1 MSLIRH
7 RPERGTKPPGAIAG
21 PPPAA
26 ESCPSLR
33 VSFEYRPGQGEDAEP
48 LLVLASPGTGLCGV
62 FDGLGSAGAEMI
74 TTSAGPRSSAWAA
87 ARAAREA
94 VRLRTD
100 LLSVR
105 SPGWPASIDESG
117 PYVEQPPAAPRSDL
131 AAELLAVIQWKL
143 TETAAEI
150 GAGNPRVKGR
160 LSLPTTMAAAWF
172 DLGAGEAAAAWAGNS
187 RVYLL
192 LPDAG
197 LQQVTTDDLETGDD
211 ALAALAQGS
220 PISNCVSAG
229 RDFTIHERRIS
240 LDPPA
245 VMFAASDGCF
255 GYVATPLHFELML
268 LSSMHAA
275 LSWTDWQERLQ
286 AAIEGVAG
294 DDATLAGFALGWQDF
309 GECRDAYAP
318 RFRRC
323 SDQAR
328 NYDVA
333 ATEVARLRQ
342 RLESAQA
349 GLVTARQQLWD
360 EYRTGYENLLSTP
373 VRDLSGAD
381 GRPPAA
387 AGG

>member
-7 RPERGTKPPGAIAG
+7 RPEREAKPREAIAG

-33 VSFEYRPGQGEDAEP
+33 VSFAYRPAQGEDAEP

-74 TTSAGPRSSAWAA
+74 TTSAGPRSSGWAA

-94 VRLRTD
+94 VRSRTD

-105 SPGWPASIDESG
+105 SPGWQASIDESG
-117 PYVEQPPAAPRSDL
+117 SYVEQPPSAPRSDL
-131 AAELLAVIQWKL
+131 AAEFLAVIQRKL
-143 TETAAEI
+143 AETAAEI
-150 GAGNPRVKGR
+150 GAGNPRAKGR

-172 DLGAGEAAAAWAGNS
+172 DLEAGQAAAAWAGNS

-192 LPDAG
+192 MPDSG
-197 LQQVTTDDLETGDD
+197 LQQVTTDDLETGTD
-211 ALAALAQGS
+211 ALAALTQGS
-220 PISNCVSAG
+220 PISNCISAG
-229 RDFTIHERRIS
+229 TNFTIHERRIS
-240 LDPPA
+240 FDPPA

-275 LSWTDWQERLQ
+275 LSWPDWQERLQ

-294 DDATLAGFALGWQDF
+294 DDATLAGFALGWRDF

-318 RFRRC
+318 RLRRC
-323 SDQAR
+323 ADQAR
-328 NYDVA
+328 NYDA
-333 ATEVARLRQ
+333 TATEVSRLRQ

-349 GLVTARQQLWD
+349 DLVTARQQLWD
-360 EYRTGYENLLSTP
+360 GYRAGYENLLSTR

-381 GRPPAA
+381 GGPLP
-387 AGG
+387 GG